1 MRFAVVSDLH
11 ANLQAWN
18 AVLLDIRSL
27 RVDRIV
33 CLGDIVGYGPNPVEV
48 LESVHANVNH
58 FVLGN
63 HDAAVSGQ
71 MDDSLFNDDAREIIA
86 WTRGQVGENAAR
98 FLRTLPLSLDARIFR
113 CTHGEFSEP
122 SAFNYVIDPGDAL
135 ASWKA
140 VDHPLLFVGHTHDPA
155 IFLLGQSGT
164 PRMVEPQDFEI
175 EAEKRYLVNV
185 GSVGQPRD
193 GDARA
198 CYCVHDTR
206 ARSVCWRRVPFD
218 LDTYR
223 DALTAAGVSA
233 EPSYFLR
240 HDPRDE
246 TPPLREL
253 LNFSPARTREQEAK
267 VAVEVQ
273 ALEGLHR
280 KVRTWKRVSATVIL
294 AAVVSGGAGGALWW
308 RHANRG
314 AVISDPRLSPRNA
327 LHAPAGQNLVEEPGP
342 GNTGAAYVPGW
353 TVSLGD
359 RRKQSVRVESGE
371 EAGAHVVMTSS
382 SNADEMRIGSPPIRV
397 QPGMKLQLAALFL
410 KDPSFRGSAA
420 AVVSLRKDTDGTG
433 EVVDRFVVKEPAVKR
448 RGGWMEARKT
458 FEIPANGRE
467 ITFQVRGRF
476 TGTVRLR
483 DLSLERKD

>member
-18 AVLLDIRSL
+18 AALLDIRSL
-27 RVDRIV
+27 KIDRIV

-86 WTRGQVGENAAR
+86 WTRRQVGDNAAG
-98 FLRTLPLSLDARIFR
+98 FLRTLPLSLDAKIFR

-122 SAFNYVIDPGDAL
+122 RAFNYIIEPGDAL
-135 ASWKA
+135 ASWKT

-175 EAEKRYLVNV
+175 ETGKRYLVNV

-198 CYCVHDTR
+198 CYCVYDTR
-206 ARSVCWRRVPFD
+206 TGTVRWRRVPFD
-218 LDTYR
+218 LDAYK

-233 EPSYFLR
+233 KPSYFLR
-240 HDPRDE
+240 HDPREE

-253 LNFSPARTREQEAK
+253 LNFSPARTPEEEARDTI
-267 VAVEVQ
+267 EVQ
-273 ALEGLHR
+273 ALQGLHR
-280 KVRTWKRVSATVIL
+280 KVRAWKRVSVSVLL
-294 AAVVSGGAGGALWW
+294 AAIVSGGAGGTLWW

-314 AVISDPRLSPRNA
+314 AVIADPRLAPRNA
-327 LHAPAGQNLVEEPGP
+327 LHAPAGQNLVEELRTAHAGSP
-342 GNTGAAYVPGW
+342 YVPGW
-353 TVSLGD
+353 TVTLGD
-359 RRKQSVRVESGE
+359 RRKQSVRIETGE
-371 EAGAHVVMTSS
+371 ETAARVVMTSGS
-382 SNADEMRIGSPPIRV
+382 DTDEMRLGSPPIRV
-397 QPGMKLQLAALFL
+397 QPGMKLQLVGLFL
-410 KDPSFRGSAA
+410 KDPSFRGSVA
-420 AVVSLRKDTDGTG
+420 AVVSLRKETDNGDET
-433 EVVDRFVVKEPAVKR
+433 VDRFVVKEPAIKR

-458 FEIPANGRE
+458 FEIPANGKE
-467 ITFQVRGRF
+467 VTIQFRGQF
-476 TGTVRLR
+476 TGSVRLR
-483 DLSLERKD
+483 DVSLERKD